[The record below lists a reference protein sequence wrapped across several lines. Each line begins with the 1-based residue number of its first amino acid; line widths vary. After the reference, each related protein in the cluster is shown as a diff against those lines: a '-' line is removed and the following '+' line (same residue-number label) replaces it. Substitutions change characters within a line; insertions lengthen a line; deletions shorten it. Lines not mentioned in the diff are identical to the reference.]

1 MNSLEATQLS
11 SFFHYKHESLPQ
23 INLLFSA
30 GSSMLGKYLPWSYT
44 TPTFKT
50 EIEASHRAPAQSLRN

>member
-1 MNSLEATQLS
+1 MNSLEATHLS
-11 SFFHYKHESLPQ
+11 SFFHYKH
-23 INLLFSA
+23 

-50 EIEASHRAPAQSLRN
+50 EIEATHRAPAQSLRN